1 MKVCQAL
8 AQSGHS
14 VQLLLPRWLE
24 FDEHQTTWDQL
35 AVRYGLTTSF
45 SITWMRCNPAMKRND
60 FAWLAVRVAAQTGA
74 DLVYTWSGQS
84 AVFALLRGIPVVF
97 EIHDQPTGWVGPLWF
112 RLFLALPG
120 RKRLAVITRA
130 LSAKLQE
137 RFGKISD
144 GLVTIAPNGVDLE
157 QYAQLPDAIQARNML
172 GLPDAPTVL
181 CSGHLYAGRGAG
193 LFLTLAR
200 RFSWVSFIWVGGR
213 PEDVIRY
220 QEQAHEA
227 GLKNIT
233 FTGFIPQQRL
243 PVYQAAADIL
253 LMPYGRSVAGS
264 GGGNSVDI
272 CSPMKM
278 FDYLAVGRVILSSD
292 LPVIH
297 EILNQSNA
305 VFAEPEDVDSWASR
319 LEFLLGNSDRRLQIG
334 RQALQDAQAYSWKAR
349 VVHILNEL

>member
-14 VQLLLPRWLE
+14 VQLLLPRWPGL
-24 FDEHQTTWDQL
+24 DEHQTTWDQL
-35 AVRYGLTTSF
+35 AARYGLTTSF
-45 SITWMRCNPAMKRND
+45 SITWMHSNPAMKRND
-60 FAWLAVRVAAQTGA
+60 FAWLAVRVAVQTGA
-74 DLVYTWSGQS
+74 DLVYTWTGQS
-84 AVFALLRGIPVVF
+84 AVFTLLRGIPVVF
-97 EIHDQPTGWVGPLWF
+97 EVHDQPTGWLGPLWF
-112 RLFLALPG
+112 RLFLAVPG
-120 RKRLAVITRA
+120 HKRLAVITRA
-130 LSAKLQE
+130 LSTELQK
-137 RFGKISD
+137 RFGKLSD

-157 QYAQLPDAIQARNML
+157 QYAQLPDAVQARNML
-172 GLPDAPTVL
+172 GLPGVPTVL
-181 CSGHLYAGRGAG
+181 CSGHLYAGRGAD
-193 LFLTLAR
+193 LFLALAR
-200 RFSWVSFIWVGGR
+200 RFSWASFIWVGGR
-213 PEDVIRY
+213 PEDVIHY

-253 LMPYGRSVAGS
+253 LMPYERSVAGS
-264 GGGNSVDI
+264 GGGNSADI

-297 EILNQSNA
+297 EILNPSNA

-319 LEFLLGNSDRRLQIG
+319 LELLLSDSDKRQQISQ
-334 RQALQDAQAYSWKAR
+334 QALQDAQAYSWKVR
-349 VVHILNEL
+349 VAHILDEL